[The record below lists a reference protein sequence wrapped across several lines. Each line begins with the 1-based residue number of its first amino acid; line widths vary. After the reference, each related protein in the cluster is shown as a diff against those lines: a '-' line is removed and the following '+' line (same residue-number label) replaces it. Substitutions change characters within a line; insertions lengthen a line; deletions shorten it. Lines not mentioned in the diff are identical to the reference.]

1 MPPAGKGGDIM
12 YKVLIVDDEEL
23 DLKGMQTF
31 IPWESIGLEIVG
43 AVHSGFD
50 AYEILVREP
59 VDILVTDVHM
69 PSMSGLELAE
79 KALGLHERIRVIF
92 VSGYQDFHYVK
103 QALSLRAWDYVLK
116 PMDDAELEQALR
128 KLADQLDREKAAL
141 ASSGLPLPAQMP
153 SAQMPSMK
161 TPPPTQEPSAQ
172 TPPTQAPSAQEP
184 PTEQGQSL
192 PAAASSKP
200 SKNARLIAEVVQ
212 YVESRLHE
220 NITLKEVA
228 DAFAFSP
235 NYLGALFKE
244 ETGINF
250 SEHLIDRKMKIAGE
264 MLRGTRLRI
273 YEIADRVGYKY
284 MPYFSRQFKETFG
297 VTPNEYR
304 RRE

>member
-1 MPPAGKGGDIM
+1 M

-31 IPWESIGLEIVG
+31 IPWESLGLEIVG

-50 AYEILVREP
+50 AYEILAREP

-79 KALGLHERIRVIF
+79 KALELHERIRVIF
-92 VSGYQDFHYVK
+92 VSGYQDFNYVK

-141 ASSGLPLPAQMP
+141 AAAAGQAAAGQAS
-153 SAQMPSMK
+153 
-161 TPPPTQEPSAQ
+161 SAQ
-172 TPPTQAPSAQEP
+172 TSPAQTSPAQEP
-184 PTEQGQSL
+184 PTDQEQSL
-192 PAAASSKP
+192 PAAAPSKK
-200 SKNARLIAEVVQ
+200 SKNARLIAEVVH
-212 YVESRLHE
+212 YVENRLHE

-244 ETGINF
+244 ETGVNF

-304 RRE
+304 RQE

>member
-1 MPPAGKGGDIM
+1 MLPAGKGGDIM

-31 IPWESIGLEIVG
+31 IPWDSMGLEIVG

-50 AYEILVREP
+50 AYEILAREP

-79 KALGLHERIRVIF
+79 KALELHERIRIIF

-141 ASSGLPLPAQMP
+141 EAAPVQSSSAQTPSVQMPPTETPSAQMP
-153 SAQMPSMK
+153 SAQK
-161 TPPPTQEPSAQ
+161 PPTDQE
-172 TPPTQAPSAQEP
+172 
-184 PTEQGQSL
+184 QSL
-192 PAAASSKP
+192 PAAAPSKP

>member
-1 MPPAGKGGDIM
+1 M

-31 IPWESIGLEIVG
+31 IPWESLGLEIVG

-50 AYEILVREP
+50 AYEILAREP

-79 KALGLHERIRVIF
+79 KALELHERIRVIF

-128 KLADQLDREKAAL
+128 KLADQLDREKAAMAAARQ
-141 ASSGLPLPAQMP
+141 AS
-153 SAQMPSMK
+153 
-161 TPPPTQEPSAQ
+161 SAQ
-172 TPPTQAPSAQEP
+172 TSPAREP
-184 PTEQGQSL
+184 PTDQEQRL
-192 PAAASSKP
+192 PAAAPSKP
-200 SKNARLIAEVVQ
+200 SKNARLIAEVVH

-244 ETGINF
+244 ETGVNF
-250 SEHLIDRKMKIAGE
+250 SEHLIDRKMRIAGE

-304 RRE
+304 RQE